1 MVAPPVDAATERVV
15 APPVDAACGAAVGV
29 ALRAMGRGDAPL
41 TFRERTTVRQAVRRG
56 DRLADARL
64 ARAAVAHADRYLA
77 NPMRV
82 HLRVGLALSAGGV
95 ATLAVLA
102 AVTAVEFTA
111 GGAIGLVVGFIG
123 GQLFFVRRMT
133 EPRVRQARE
142 ANARVGKV
150 RKGKRRR

>member
-1 MVAPPVDAATERVV
+1 MVGPPGG
-15 APPVDAACGAAVGV
+15 AACHGGGGV

-41 TFRERTTVRQAVRRG
+41 TFRERMTVRQAVKRG
-56 DRLADARL
+56 DRLAEARL
-64 ARAAVAHADRYLA
+64 ARAAVVHADHYLA
-77 NPMRV
+77 HPMRV
-82 HLRVGLALSAGGV
+82 HLRVGLALSAGGIV
-95 ATLAVLA
+95 TLAVLA
-102 AVTAVEFTA
+102 AVTTLEFTA

-133 EPRVRQARE
+133 EPRVRQARQ